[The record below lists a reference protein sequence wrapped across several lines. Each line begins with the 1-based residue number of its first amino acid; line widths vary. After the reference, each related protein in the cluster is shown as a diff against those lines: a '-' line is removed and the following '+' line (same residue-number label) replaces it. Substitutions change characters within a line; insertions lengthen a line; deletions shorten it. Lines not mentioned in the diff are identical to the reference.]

1 MKIKDKL
8 AHASDQAIDVLGEK
22 GERLKDAEQHVVEN
36 CRGYV
41 HDNPIIS
48 LGLAVGVGF
57 LLSRLLS
64 SR

>member
-1 MKIKDKL
+1 MKIKDRL
-8 AHASDQAIDVLGEK
+8 THASDQAVDVLSEK
-22 GERLKDAEQHVVEN
+22 GEQLKDAEQHLVEN

-48 LGLAVGVGF
+48 LGLAVGAGF